1 MSITPERELYPKM
14 FTEYILKMLRRGER
28 VDNRGLLDYRPISV
42 ILNPIEKSDGSAMV
56 RIGRTQVLVGV
67 KLELGSPFP
76 DRPGEGVLQVHAEF
90 VPLASPSFEPGPP
103 DENAIELARVVD
115 RSLREPKAVKLEDLV
130 IEPGRLVWVVYN
142 DIYLID
148 HGGNAVDASMLAS
161 MLALSTAKIPELI
174 RTETGYKIDRS
185 IKKINLPIS
194 TLVATITLAIID
206 DMVIVDPTI
215 EEESIATAI
224 LTIAV
229 DEKERICGAQK
240 KGEKGISRSTLE
252 KAIDIALDKSKY
264 LISYM
269 KNVLNNPLEY
279 TKPLSDMGA

>member
-14 FTEYILKMLRRGER
+14 FTEYMLKMLKRGER
-28 VDNRGLLDYRPISV
+28 VDNRGLLDYRPINV

-76 DRPGEGVLQVHAEF
+76 DRPSEGVLQVHAEF

-115 RSLREPKAVKLEDLV
+115 RSLREPRVVKLEDLV

-148 HGGNAVDASMLAS
+148 HGGNAIDASTLAS
-161 MLALSTAKIPELI
+161 MLALSTAKIPELVK
-174 RTETGYKIDRS
+174 TETGYKIDRS
-185 IKKINLPIS
+185 KKKNNLPIS
-194 TLVATITLAIID
+194 TLVTTITLAIID
-206 DMVIVDPTI
+206 DIIIVDPTI
-215 EEESIATAI
+215 EEESIANSI
-224 LTIAV
+224 LTLAV
-229 DEKERICGAQK
+229 DERERICGAQK
-240 KGEKGISRSTLE
+240 KGERGIPRSILE
-252 KAIDIALDKSKY
+252 RAIDIALDKSKY
-264 LISYM
+264 LISYIR
-269 KNVLNNPLEY
+269 NVLNNPLEY
-279 TKPLSDMGA
+279 TKSLSDMGA